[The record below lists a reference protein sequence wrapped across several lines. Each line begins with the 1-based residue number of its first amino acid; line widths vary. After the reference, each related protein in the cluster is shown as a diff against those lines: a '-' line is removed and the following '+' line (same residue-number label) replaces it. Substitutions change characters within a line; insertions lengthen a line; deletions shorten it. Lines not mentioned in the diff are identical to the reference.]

1 MNTEKKI
8 CSEKELDQA
17 LRRFR
22 SSVQSWSEAEYARP
36 RRLVAGGW
44 QRVSGFAFGAAMAS
58 LVAACVIPLAIH
70 YEQAGQRT
78 ARVLPSQTAPMA
90 ALADRAGAVAEVAA
104 LPRASQREP
113 LAGKVRR
120 TWAERNPDGLNSTAA
135 NQDSDDELMA
145 SIDSDLAQGTPRAL
159 APLADLMSDSA
170 GK

>member
-44 QRVSGFAFGAAMAS
+44 QRVRGFAFGAAMAS
-58 LVAACVIPLAIH
+58 LVAACVIPLAIR

-78 ARVLPSQTAPMA
+78 AQVLPSQAAPTAP
-90 ALADRAGAVAEVAA
+90 LADRAGAVSEVAA
-104 LPRASQREP
+104 LPRASQHEP
-113 LAGKVRR
+113 LAGKVRW
-120 TWAERNPDGLNSTAA
+120 TWAERNSNSAAA

-159 APLADLMSDSA
+159 APLANLMSDSA
-170 GK
+170 EK